1 MTSILQNNFPLSVK
15 LMITLQT
22 LKLDKTKIKEIP
34 EEMGKLSKLVK
45 KKLFKNLKYSK
56 NK

>member
-1 MTSILQNNFPLSVK
+1 MFVLLIFSLFLQNTFPLSVK

-34 EEMGKLSKLVK
+34 EEMGKLSKLVQ
-45 KKLFKNLKYSK
+45 YYQ
-56 NK
+56 